1 MMAQAKEIF
10 KLNHRSPKRNASN
23 GGLWLKYKSL
33 YGDREFDIK
42 IVQCM
47 CNLPNK
53 DYGTHNGVIFSHP
66 GEF

>member
-1 MMAQAKEIF
+1 MQ
-10 KLNHRSPKRNASN
+10 HRSPKRNVSN

-33 YGDREFDIK
+33 YADREFDIK

-47 CNLPNK
+47 CHLPNK
-53 DYGTHNGVIFSHP
+53 DHRTHSGVIFSHP